1 VYRVKYSP
9 RALKSLRRLPRK
21 VAKAIVA
28 ELSVIAEDPRAPH
41 AGMRPLR
48 RNLKG
53 KSRLHWAGF
62 RAIFEAQHARSVLFV
77 YDALPRG
84 RAYD

>member
-1 VYRVKYSP
+1 VYRVEYSP
-9 RALKSLRRLPRK
+9 RALKSLRRLPRN

-28 ELSVIAEDPRAPH
+28 ELTVIAGDPRAPH
-41 AGMRPLR
+41 AGVRHLR

-62 RAIFEAQHARSVLFV
+62 RAVFEVQHERSVLFV
-77 YDALPRG
+77 YDVLPRG
-84 RAYD
+84 KAYE